1 MKKKLSL
8 WAFLSLIL
16 VTMTICI
23 FSIFYYVTIHQ
34 SYRMVRVQE
43 EKILKI
49 LVMLYR
55 EIHKLYKHSK
65 IITIIKVSKNKCYSL
80 AKNQI

>member
-1 MKKKLSL
+1 MKKTISL
-8 WAFLSLIL
+8 GISI
-16 VTMTICI
+16 ID
-23 FSIFYYVTIHQ
+23 FSHYDHLYIFYFLLCHYTSVL
-34 SYRMVRVQE
+34 SYGKGTGR
-43 EKILKI
+43 KILKI